1 MHMLFKMVST
11 KEKNVRRKQKQI
23 SKWII
28 YFQYI
33 FMWNTQWNRKGGK
46 CV

>member
-1 MHMLFKMVST
+1 MHMLFKMVSA
-11 KEKNVRRKQKQI
+11 KKKIVRRKQKQI
-23 SKWII
+23 LKWII
-28 YFQYI
+28 YFQNV